1 MPWFRTLIALTLWL
15 ASDGALA
22 EVPAIEVIKG
32 HSATLYIEEDIK
44 TVALGDPSIA
54 QTVIVKPNTVLINA
68 RMPGATSLT
77 LFGKTGKPYDYRLLV
92 THDLGLLRNHLK
104 KLDSRITVETDPNGD
119 AVVLSGIAE
128 TREIIERA
136 VEAAVRFFGD
146 TSVSMTNTLN
156 ARAMNDPKNIA
167 PQAGSTT
174 RNVTQPN
181 SGDVEKLVTGAT
193 RVINLITTAESM
205 LPASQRLEK
214 LLQQVD
220 KRITVEPANSVIVLK
235 GAVTTPAALA
245 RALTIADRFV
255 SSTPEPEF
263 RVISDQGGVLAG
275 NSGDGKETLE
285 ANIAKFISPGAVL
298 GASNRGRGGNVSV
311 AGALNQEPSP
321 AKGNIGQN
329 ISRGDIVTA
338 AQGRVMSL
346 IRVDDQPR
354 IEMQMRI
361 VAVDRGKTDKMGIDW
376 RLDGTK
382 VHLSSPLGDVINLYP
397 GEDKDGKLNPFLI
410 GKNVTSVIGLASGT
424 LAINAFLETVESR
437 GAAITL
443 SEPLISATSGETA
456 SFLVGGNIPIPSQIL
471 TAGTPTQNA
480 QSAQVVNFVEY
491 GLRLVVRPTVLEN
504 GKIGVVLDQTLS
516 APDYGKQIQ
525 FLGTAVPGFTQKTV
539 STVTEAEDG
548 ETWAVAGLLSEEDS
562 KNLKSVPFI
571 SKIPI
576 LGTLFRRQDDKNS
589 RSELMITINARR
601 VGSGAHTTSFEN
613 HGLPP
618 PAIPPA
624 YRSVP

>member
-1 MPWFRTLIALTLWL
+1 MPLFRSVL
-15 ASDGALA
+15 AFFLLAASCAATA
-22 EVPAIEVIKG
+22 EVPLIEVIKG

-68 RMPGATSLT
+68 RAPGSTSLT

-119 AVVLSGIAE
+119 AVVLAGIAE
-128 TREIIERA
+128 TKEVIERA

-146 TSVSMTNTLN
+146 TSVSMTNALN

-167 PQAGSTT
+167 PQASNPVRT
-174 RNVTQPN
+174 VTPQN
-181 SGDVEKLVTGAT
+181 SGDVEKLATGAT

-205 LPASQRLEK
+205 MPASQRLEK

-220 KRITVEPANSVIVLK
+220 KRISVELANSVIVLK
-235 GAVTTPAALA
+235 GAVATPAALT

-255 SSTPEPEF
+255 SGNPEPEF
-263 RVISDQGGVLAG
+263 KVISDQGGVLAG
-275 NSGDGKETLE
+275 DSGDGKETLE
-285 ANIAKFISPGAVL
+285 ANVAKFVSPGAVL
-298 GASNRGRGGNVSV
+298 GTNTRNRGNAGV

-329 ISRGDIVTA
+329 ISRGDIITA

-382 VHLSSPLGDVINLYP
+382 VHLSSPLGDVIGLYP
-397 GEDKDGKLNPFLI
+397 GADKDGKLNPFLI
-410 GKNVTSVIGLASGT
+410 GKNVTSVIGLTSGT
-424 LAINAFLETVESR
+424 LAINAFLETVESK

-443 SEPLISATSGETA
+443 SEPLISAASGETA
-456 SFLVGGNIPIPSQIL
+456 AFLVGGNIPIPSQVL

-491 GLRLVVRPTVLEN
+491 GLRLIVRPTVLEN
-504 GKIGVVLDQTLS
+504 GKISVVLDQTLS

-539 STVTEAEDG
+539 STVTEADDG

-562 KNLKSVPFI
+562 RNLRAVPFI

-576 LGTLFRRQDDKNS
+576 LGTLFRRQDDKSS

-601 VGSGAHTTSFEN
+601 VGAGAHPTSFEN
-613 HGLPP
+613 RGIKPRD
-618 PAIPPA
+618 
-624 YRSVP
+624 RSSSQE